1 MKTILVQFVARM
13 IFLPILILSVTVFLR
28 GYSAIG
34 GGFSA
39 GLLAAIGFI
48 LQMIA
53 FGYREVYDSL
63 YLKYAHYVA
72 LTGLLV
78 ALAATFGPTLI
89 GYPPATT
96 FPRPGGSVIEI
107 GALELDTAILF
118 DFGVYLLVLGFTVTM
133 MSLFV
138 YARKEQMEP

>member
-1 MKTILVQFVARM
+1 MKTVLVQFVAR
-13 IFLPILILSVTVFLR
+13 ILFLPILILSVTVFLR

-34 GGFSA
+34 GGFSG

-53 FGYREVYDSL
+53 FGYQEVYESL
-63 YLKYAHYVA
+63 HLKYAHYVA
-72 LTGLLV
+72 LAGLMV
-78 ALAATFGPTLI
+78 ALLAAFGPTLL

-96 FPRPGGSVIEI
+96 FPRPGGSLIEI

-118 DFGVYLLVLGFTVTM
+118 DFGVYLLVTGFTVAM
-133 MSLFV
+133 MALFV
-138 YARKEQMEP
+138 YAREEDLTP

>member
-1 MKTILVQFVARM
+1 MKNVLVQFVAR
-13 IFLPILILSVTVFLR
+13 ILFLPILILSVTVFLR

-63 YLKYAHYVA
+63 HLNYAHYAA
-72 LTGLLV
+72 LAGLLI
-78 ALAATFGPTLI
+78 ALGAAFGPTLF
-89 GYPPATT
+89 GYPPSST

-107 GALELDTAILF
+107 GTLELDTAILF

-138 YARKEQMEP
+138 FSREEELEP